1 MASRTVDLVAL
12 GPPPVDPYEPWATAW
27 ALASA
32 FAARGD
38 RVQVYHPDG
47 PSAAQPP
54 SGAVSVPLRL
64 PLRRPGAAADEAG
77 FAAAAGRRLRPDA
90 DLVVRDPAGFG
101 SLGISARR
109 AGRPRTLA
117 FVRSVELHAFD
128 RERAS
133 RAPARLF
140 DRLDAWRDR
149 RTVRR
154 LELVAL
160 SEADLVF
167 SDAPELARA
176 LAQEYGLADRRVQ
189 PTVPPVPTLVS
200 NSSRDAARS
209 ALQIPTDV
217 PVVVAPMA
225 EGRAEPAGVDRA
237 CEAFRRVRP
246 FFPGARLVVV
256 GATAPTDPGVVSVPG
271 RDPATFALGLAA
283 AQVAL
288 FAGRR
293 PGFDPL
299 LVNAMRVGCAPAAVP
314 EVRLPVDP
322 AGAVRYA
329 ASDDA
334 GDLASVLAELLAD
347 PALCREIAARG
358 EAEAERYLPQRVV
371 EGIDVALGAIS
382 R

>member
-1 MASRTVDLVAL
+1 MAFRTIDLVAL

-47 PSAAQPP
+47 PAGAEPP
-54 SGAVSVPLRL
+54 TGTLGVPVRL
-64 PLRRPGAAADEAG
+64 PLRRPGAAQDEAG
-77 FAAAAGRRLRPDA
+77 FAAAAGRRVRLDA
-90 DLVVRDPAGFG
+90 DLVIRDPAGFG
-101 SLGISARR
+101 SLGLAGRR
-109 AGRPRTLA
+109 TGRPRTVA
-117 FVRSVELHAFD
+117 VARSVELHTFD

-133 RAPARLF
+133 RSSPRLVE
-140 DRLDAWRDR
+140 RLDTWRDR

-154 LELVAL
+154 LEQVAL
-160 SEADLVF
+160 NEADLIF

-176 LAQEYGLADRRVQ
+176 LAEEYGLADRRLR
-189 PTVPPVPTLVS
+189 PTVPPVPTLPS
-200 NSSRDAARS
+200 NTSRDAARS
-209 ALQIPTDV
+209 ALEIPTDV

-225 EGRAEPAGVDRA
+225 ERRAEPAGVDRA

-256 GATAPTDPGVVSVPG
+256 GATAPPDPGVVSVPG
-271 RDPATFALGLAA
+271 RDHGTFALGLSA

-299 LVNAMRVGCAPAAVP
+299 LVSAMRVGCVPAAVP
-314 EVRLPVDP
+314 GVRLPVDP
-322 AGAVRYA
+322 EGAVRYA
-329 ASDDA
+329 ASDDV

-358 EAEAERYLPQRVV
+358 EGQAARYLPERVV
-371 EGIDVALGAIS
+371 DGVDAALGTVGG
-382 R
+382 